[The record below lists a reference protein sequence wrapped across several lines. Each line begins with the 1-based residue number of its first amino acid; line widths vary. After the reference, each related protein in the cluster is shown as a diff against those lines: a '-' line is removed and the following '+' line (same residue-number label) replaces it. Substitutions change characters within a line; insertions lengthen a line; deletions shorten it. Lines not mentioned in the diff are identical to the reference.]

1 MSWVWDS
8 VSKNISENTAEWII
22 GGIVFGILGWILKQ
36 TWAVIKTWWQRRRA
50 FLKEI
55 EHLEGVTAELD
66 GRIQR
71 TLNAVGKS
79 GDGGNGREGQGLWLT
94 TPIQQPSSYFMFQ
107 SGQCIPIWVFANL
120 KGGVAKT
127 TNAVN
132 LAAHYACR
140 GERVLLID
148 LDYQASASSMGLRD
162 TVRIPTA
169 GQSSRATRLI
179 DGQYKPHE
187 LLDDAWAPTIG
198 NDGMNQVANFRLIP
212 SAYDLARAEN
222 RLMVEWLL
230 GAIQDDIRYTL
241 AHLLHHE
248 ETQASF
254 DRIVIDAPP
263 RLTSACVQALCAS
276 THVVIPTVLD
286 KLSVEAVQTFVDQVK
301 LLKSGGIC
309 PHIGFGAVV
318 GYQSG
323 RSARQIPDAEELIF
337 KTLRDADLSQELYKS
352 GEAIPNNALLAE
364 SAGSM
369 IAYLRSDKPQE
380 TEGVRSIYSAL
391 AQSIEDR
398 ISNHAS

>member
-1 MSWVWDS
+1 MEIFGDKSTEAIIAIVVVTILTWVA
-8 VSKNISENTAEWII
+8 TQTRPII
-22 GGIVFGILGWILKQ
+22 KREL
-36 TWAVIKTWWQRRRA
+36 QRRRE
-50 FLKEI
+50 LLNEI
-55 EHLEGVTAELD
+55 ERLKGVTAELD

-71 TLNAVGKS
+71 TLSAVGKS

-179 DGQYKPHE
+179 DGQYKPHD

-222 RLMVEWLL
+222 RLMVEWLP
-230 GAIQDDIRYTL
+230 GALVT
-241 AHLLHHE
+241 
-248 ETQASF
+248 
-254 DRIVIDAPP
+254 P
-263 RLTSACVQALCAS
+263 
-276 THVVIPTVLD
+276 
-286 KLSVEAVQTFVDQVK
+286 
-301 LLKSGGIC
+301 
-309 PHIGFGAVV
+309 
-318 GYQSG
+318 
-323 RSARQIPDAEELIF
+323 
-337 KTLRDADLSQELYKS
+337 
-352 GEAIPNNALLAE
+352 
-364 SAGSM
+364 
-369 IAYLRSDKPQE
+369 
-380 TEGVRSIYSAL
+380 
-391 AQSIEDR
+391 
-398 ISNHAS
+398 

>member
-1 MSWVWDS
+1 MEIFGDKSTEAIIAIVVVTILTWVA
-8 VSKNISENTAEWII
+8 TQTRPII
-22 GGIVFGILGWILKQ
+22 KREL
-36 TWAVIKTWWQRRRA
+36 QRRRE
-50 FLKEI
+50 LLNEI
-55 EHLEGVTAELD
+55 ERLNGITAELD

-71 TLNAVGKS
+71 TLSAVGKS

-179 DGQYKPHE
+179 DGQYKPHD

-337 KTLRDADLSQELYKS
+337 KTLRDADLSQELY
-352 GEAIPNNALLAE
+352 GDPEQCPAC
-364 SAGSM
+364 
-369 IAYLRSDKPQE
+369 
-380 TEGVRSIYSAL
+380 TVRRFDDCLSS
-391 AQSIEDR
+391 
-398 ISNHAS
+398 